1 MEMPFCSKNRDAV
14 SEAQLCSDAQESCE
28 TKQYLDAAVTRILR
42 SKSRYGLFGQSSNLS
57 RTTWDNEKFDRLTLQ
72 AAHEG
77 MVLLKNDGLLPQA
90 PGIRVAVLGTPE
102 TLELG
107 DHGSSAVKPSGRHV
121 TVLQGLQEKYG
132 EANVRWITEETPE
145 NRAYVHHADL
155 VVIDVGL
162 DHLFEGEFIPPAT
175 GGDRKYLTLHA
186 WQVELIAE
194 VAAVS
199 QNIVVVITA
208 GAAVIVEDFVDKV
221 KGIIWIGYPGPL
233 GGRALADILSGE
245 VNPSGRMLMV
255 TPKRP
260 EDYLPPGINLE
271 PWAAD
276 KVDVAP
282 TYPYSHGFKHMWDRD
297 IQPRFPFGWG
307 LSYTSFQHS
316 NLAAEL
322 DLENTRILVRT
333 EVRNTGSQAGLETIQ
348 VYAQCKACRK
358 RRLPVQ
364 LVAFTKVS
372 LQPGK
377 TKVVDLVVEL
387 RDLAAYDVQAPA
399 EGSWHLEGGVY
410 AIFAGSA
417 ASAEFLQRAE
427 VHIAE
432 TQTFRY
438 PGRAKGSAGR
448 VDVDAVECKGK
459 ECAPDPQLI
468 QGASVPSRLPLDPF
482 MLFVF
487 AIVYRVPLGCAGA
500 IAACL
505 LLCRCCRGKGQV
517 ADNKKES

>member
-1 MEMPFCSKNRDAV
+1 
-14 SEAQLCSDAQESCE
+14 
-28 TKQYLDAAVTRILR
+28 
-42 SKSRYGLFGQSSNLS
+42 
-57 RTTWDNEKFDRLTLQ
+57 
-72 AAHEG
+72 
-77 MVLLKNDGLLPQA
+77 
-90 PGIRVAVLGTPE
+90 
-102 TLELG
+102 
-107 DHGSSAVKPSGRHV
+107 
-121 TVLQGLQEKYG
+121 
-132 EANVRWITEETPE
+132 
-145 NRAYVHHADL
+145 
-155 VVIDVGL
+155 
-162 DHLFEGEFIPPAT
+162 
-175 GGDRKYLTLHA
+175 
-186 WQVELIAE
+186 
-194 VAAVS
+194 
-199 QNIVVVITA
+199 
-208 GAAVIVEDFVDKV
+208 
-221 KGIIWIGYPGPL
+221 
-233 GGRALADILSGE
+233 
-245 VNPSGRMLMV
+245 MLMV